1 MDPQAKTRLN
11 HKYDYQSTL
20 EASLRINWKIED
32 VIGGMSFDFSKP
44 FLPEAL
50 AGVDRI
56 ECLNA
61 EEKLK
66 LNHIRA
72 FTYLYLFGLVEEYIL
87 PAVIDHAGTAAHG
100 DDYEMRALLRFA
112 EEESKHIQLFKWFVK
127 EFEKGFGTRC
137 GAIGPAEEIAAAI
150 LRHGKLG
157 VFLATLHIEWFT
169 QKHYVESVRNNAAE
183 QLDPLF
189 CSLLKH
195 HWLEESQHAKLD
207 TLIVDKIAG
216 ELQPQQIEAG
226 VDDYMDIGK
235 MLDGGLAAQVQLD
248 IESLQRATGRTFTVE
263 ERAAITQEQTKA
275 YRWTFLLS
283 GMTHPNFDRS
293 LRELSARGHER
304 VSQLARAIA

>member
-1 MDPQAKTRLN
+1 MDLKTKTRLN
-11 HKYDYQSTL
+11 HKYDYRSTL

-32 VIGGMSFDFSKP
+32 VIGGMTFDFSKP

-50 AGVDRI
+50 AGVDGI
-56 ECLNA
+56 KCLNA

-127 EFEKGFGTRC
+127 EFEKGFGTPC

-169 QKHYVESVRNNAAE
+169 QRHYVESVRNNAAE

-216 ELQPQQIEAG
+216 ELQPEQIETG

-283 GMTHPNFDRS
+283 GMSHPNFDRS
-293 LRELSARGHER
+293 LRELSAQGHER

>member
-1 MDPQAKTRLN
+1 MDPNTKNRLN
-11 HKYDYQSTL
+11 HKYDYQSAL

-32 VIGGMSFDFSKP
+32 VIGGMTFDFSKP

-50 AGVDRI
+50 AGVDGI

-72 FTYLYLFGLVEEYIL
+72 FTYLYLFGLVEEYIV

-127 EFEKGFGTRC
+127 EFEKGFGTPC
-137 GAIGPAEEIAAAI
+137 GAIGPATEIAAAI

-157 VFLATLHIEWFT
+157 VFLTTLHIEWFT
-169 QKHYVESVRNNAAE
+169 QRHYVESVRNNAAE

-207 TLIVDKIAG
+207 TLIVDKIAR
-216 ELQPQQIEAG
+216 ELQPQEIETG

-263 ERAAITQEQTKA
+263 EKAAITQEQTKA

-283 GMTHPNFDRS
+283 GMSHPNFDRS
-293 LRELSARGHER
+293 LRELSAQGHER

>member
-1 MDPQAKTRLN
+1 MEPKAKNLLSHR
-11 HKYDYQSTL
+11 YDYRSNL

-32 VIGGMSFDFSKP
+32 VIGGMTFDFHKP

-50 AGVDRI
+50 AGVDGI
-56 ECLNA
+56 ECLNTA
-61 EEKLK
+61 EKLK
-66 LNHIRA
+66 LNQIRA

-112 EEESKHIQLFKWFVK
+112 EEESKHIQLFKWFVQ
-127 EFEKGFGTRC
+127 EFEKGFGTPC
-137 GAIGPAEEIAAAI
+137 GAIGPAKDIAAAI

-157 VFLATLHIEWFT
+157 VFLTTLHIEWFT

-248 IESLQRATGRTFTVE
+248 IESLQRATGRTFTSE
-263 ERAAITQEQTKA
+263 ERASITEKQTKA

-293 LRELSARGHER
+293 LRELSVQGHER
-304 VSQLARAIA
+304 VGQLARAIA